1 MEVCRICAEPTAGD
15 SKISIFDGT
24 DPIANMIHQL
34 SGLEVS
40 LMNAKNL
47 IVMKS
52 TTYRITLQI
61 LDEYGLPDV
70 ACCICV
76 DRLESALE
84 LKQQC
89 LKSDERFRQ
98 LIQQER

>member
-1 MEVCRICAEPTAGD
+1 MEVCRICAEPTTGD

-47 IVMKS
+47 IAMK
-52 TTYRITLQI
+52 TTIELLYRYWMNM
-61 LDEYGLPDV
+61 DYRMSPAAHV
-70 ACCICV
+70 
-76 DRLESALE
+76 
-84 LKQQC
+84 
-89 LKSDERFRQ
+89 
-98 LIQQER
+98 